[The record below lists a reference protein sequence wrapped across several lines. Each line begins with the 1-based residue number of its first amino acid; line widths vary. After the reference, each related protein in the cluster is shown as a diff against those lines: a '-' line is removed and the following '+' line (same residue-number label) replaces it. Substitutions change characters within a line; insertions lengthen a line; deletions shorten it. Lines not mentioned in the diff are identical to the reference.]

1 MSATNENIDELWVT
15 LDEYGFVVVEDLLNT
30 EVVQRLAVAI
40 GQAFDGR
47 VPADEPNQH
56 ISGLLECLPTND
68 LAVVETALLH
78 PTCLAL
84 AECVLGADYQLAEV
98 GSRRFRPGASGLP
111 LHVGVP
117 TDRFNQHGL
126 LVPEQCLVLTF
137 SWLLHDVTRSN
148 GSRVFMPFSHH
159 SRRGPRPHA
168 NYDHL
173 AHVEAPAG
181 SVILFKSAVWHAV
194 KKNVTAD
201 EERIELTS
209 AYVVPWI
216 DQRGVG
222 WQATPNSILQQMS
235 PRMRE
240 LNRGVMEP

>member
-1 MSATNENIDELWVT
+1 MSATDENIDELRAT
-15 LDEYGFVVVEDLLNT
+15 LDEYGFVVVEDLLDVA
-30 EVVQRLAVAI
+30 VVQRLAAAI
-40 GQAFDGR
+40 GQAFDAR
-47 VPADEPNQH
+47 VPADKPNQH
-56 ISGLLECLPTND
+56 ISGLLECLPTDD
-68 LAVVETALLH
+68 LAAIETALLH

-84 AECVLGADYQLAEV
+84 AERVLGADYQLAQV

-117 TDRFNQHGL
+117 GDRFNKHGL
-126 LVPEQCLVLTF
+126 PAPEKCLVLTF

-173 AHVEAPAG
+173 AHVEAPTG
-181 SVILFKSAVWHAV
+181 SVILFNSAVWHAV
-194 KKNVTAD
+194 ERNLTAD
-201 EERIELTS
+201 EERIELCS

-216 DQRGVG
+216 DQREVG
-222 WQATPNSILQQMS
+222 WQATSQSVLQEMS

-240 LNRGVMEP
+240 LRRGVMEP